1 MRFMTD
7 AAKKTLTEQFLESVN
22 KAFKDIYADESQ
34 LRSVANPVAVCQI
47 FETLW
52 NSADETTPSE
62 EKTELADT
70 LAANIYR
77 MSGWT
82 VDPTDGH
89 KRTLKE
95 LARDVDS
102 ARSTRKY
109 LQAEAGLDSY
119 VADLAGTID
128 NATAGLIKMFHTLK
142 ELAPD
147 YVAPLK
153 LSQLFKEA
161 AEKKLELAR
170 EQEYTPISD
179 ALKRTAGVL
188 TLLGDATLPPPSAP
202 KPRASF

>member
-1 MRFMTD
+1 MTD
-7 AAKKTLTEQFLESVN
+7 TAKKTLTEQFLESVN
-22 KAFKDIYADESQ
+22 KAFENIQADESQ
-34 LRSVANPVAVCQI
+34 LRSVAQPAAVCQI

-52 NSADETTPSE
+52 NSADETTPDE
-62 EKTELADT
+62 EKTKLADT

-82 VDPTDGH
+82 VDPSDGH
-89 KRTLKE
+89 KRALRD

-109 LQAEAGLDSY
+109 LQAEAELDSY
-119 VADLAGTID
+119 VTDLAKTID
-128 NATAGLIKMFHTLK
+128 NGTSGLIKMFHTLK

-153 LSQLFKEA
+153 LPQLFKEA
-161 AEKKLELAR
+161 AEKKLVLAR
-170 EQEYTPISD
+170 EQKYAPVSD

-188 TLLGDATLPPPSAP
+188 TLLADATLPPPAVP
-202 KPRASF
+202 KLRTSF